1 MYKLVSDSSCDLL
14 QIEGVAF
21 ASAPLTIST
30 DERTY
35 VDDENIDAKEM
46 MDYLASYRGRSYTA
60 CPSIESWMKA
70 YEGADEVYVTCL
82 TSGLSGTY
90 NSAMNARQ
98 LFLQDHPNVKIAV
111 FDTLTAGPQLP
122 LILQKIKDLKEDG
135 MAFEEVCETINAYML
150 KTRLLFAFQS
160 LHNFAQNG
168 RVSKVVAAAT
178 GMLGIRIIGTA
189 SKEGTIEVIGKARG
203 DKKASA
209 ALLNELEN
217 LKFNGNR
224 INICHADNE
233 KTALAL
239 KDKVLEKYPS
249 AEIRIIESRGICS
262 YYGEHGAVFFGFETE

>member
-14 QIEGVAF
+14 QMEGVAF
-21 ASAPLTIST
+21 ASVPLTIST

-35 VDDENIDAKEM
+35 IDDEHIDAKEM
-46 MDYLASYRGRSYTA
+46 MDYLAGYRGRSYTA

-90 NSAMNARQ
+90 NSAMNARE
-98 LFLQDHPNVKIAV
+98 LFLQDHPDVKIAV

-122 LILQKIKDLKEDG
+122 LILQKIKDLKEEG
-135 MAFEEVCETINAYML
+135 KTFEEVCEMIQAYMP

-189 SKEGTIEVIGKARG
+189 SSEGTIEVISKARG
-203 DKKASA
+203 DKKAAA

-217 LKFNGNR
+217 MKFNGNR

-233 KTALAL
+233 KAALAL
-239 KDKVLEKYPS
+239 KEKVLAKYPNAS
-249 AEIRIIESRGICS
+249 VRMIESRGICS
-262 YYGEHGAVFFGFETE
+262 YYGEQGAVFFGFEVE